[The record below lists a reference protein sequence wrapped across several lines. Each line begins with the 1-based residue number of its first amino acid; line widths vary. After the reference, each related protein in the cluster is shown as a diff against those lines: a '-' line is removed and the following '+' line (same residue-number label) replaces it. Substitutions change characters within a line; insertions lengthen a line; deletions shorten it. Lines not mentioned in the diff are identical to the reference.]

1 VIVLDK
7 TTRTLEIGLGGAV
20 AAIEP
25 YVTVCYYDVPAQDR
39 VGFGEY
45 QSATTLSRTSGAT
58 PVTICA
64 APAVQGVVR
73 NVRYVCVQ
81 NADSGSVTVTIRIDD
96 GGTDYPQ
103 YAQALA
109 STKTLVYEHGQGWQ
123 VL

>member
-20 AAIEP
+20 ATAEP
-25 YVTVCYYDVPAQDR
+25 YVTVCYYDVPAQER
-39 VGFGEY
+39 VGYSEY
-45 QSATTLSRTSGAT
+45 QSATTLARTSGAT

-73 NVRYVCVQ
+73 NIRHICVQ
-81 NADSGSVTVTIRIDD
+81 NADSGAVTVTIRIDD
-96 GGTDYPQ
+96 SGTDYPM
-103 YAQALA
+103 YAQSLA

-123 VL
+123 VI